1 MEELGVVGRRE
12 VVVEGLE
19 GWFEVGYVGEKV
31 GLVVGVGV
39 GWGGGKGESGG
50 VLG

>member
-31 GLVVGVGV
+31 GLVVGIGV